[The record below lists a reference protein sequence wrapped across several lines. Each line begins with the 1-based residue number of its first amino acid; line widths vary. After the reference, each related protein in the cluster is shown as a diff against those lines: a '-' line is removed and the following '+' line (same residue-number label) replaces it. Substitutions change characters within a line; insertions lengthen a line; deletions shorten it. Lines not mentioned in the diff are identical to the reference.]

1 MMTLG
6 RIREAGNFNGI
17 TIGAEYGKET
27 EQFSVGF
34 KGKIEGILIDLTF
47 LRKHQA
53 EQGRGSRNGRKTA
66 VVKSFDLSA
75 LLFV

>member
-1 MMTLG
+1 MPLG
-6 RIREAGNFNGI
+6 RIREAGNFNSI

-34 KGKIEGILIDLTF
+34 KGQIEGVLIDLIF

-53 EQGRGSRNGRKTA
+53 EQGRGCRNGRKAA
-66 VVKSFDLSA
+66 VVKSFDLAA
-75 LLFV
+75 LPFV